1 MSKPTLF
8 RYLILLV
15 CVLATAA
22 CSSIPKKALKPKV
35 ELVSVVP
42 LNISVSEQKL
52 RFHLNVTNPNSFE
65 LPVESVDFIARFN
78 DTDIASGKSL
88 QSAVIPPNGAATLTL
103 DVTAGI
109 DRLASTLQT
118 LLQGEQ
124 LNLNYELTGSVKIED
139 WATPIP
145 FNVIGAMDPDKAF
158 KS

>member
-1 MSKPTLF
+1 MSKLNIS
-8 RYLILLV
+8 RYLLVLL
-15 CVLATAA
+15 CVLSIGCA
-22 CSSIPKKALKPKV
+22 SIPKKAEKPTV

-42 LNISVSEQKL
+42 LNISLSEQKL
-52 RFHLNVTNPNSFE
+52 RFHLNVTNPNQFE
-65 LPVESVDFIARFN
+65 LPVESIDFIARFN

-88 QSAVIPPNGAATLTL
+88 QSTVVPANGKATLTL

-124 LNLNYELTGSVKIED
+124 LNLNYELNGSVKIED

-145 FNVIGAMDPDKAF
+145 FNVIGAMDVDKAS